1 MKKRILVGAL
11 VAGFV
16 LSSFLGCSKAPSSPS
31 LPSSMLLGGVF
42 GVTHGVAANKV
53 SDVKIDAGNGTV
65 LTVEAQDSEEK
76 GSETAGEET
85 TKTPDTDT
93 VQEESQVEGVN

>member
-16 LSSFLGCSKAPSSPS
+16 LSSFLACSKAPSSPS
-31 LPSSMLLGGVF
+31 LPSSMSLGVF